1 MKLVEY
7 FSIFALIL
15 LGIMNCK
22 GEITQLKDDSL
33 NNNNNKIES
42 KPGLKMFPPA
52 LESHLVA
59 GRKQD

>member
-22 GEITQLKDDSL
+22 GEMTQLKDDSL
-33 NNNNNKIES
+33 NNNNKIES

-59 GRKQD
+59 GRKEN

>member
-33 NNNNNKIES
+33 NSNNKIES
-42 KPGLKMFPPA
+42 KLGLKMFPPA

-59 GRKQD
+59 GRKEN